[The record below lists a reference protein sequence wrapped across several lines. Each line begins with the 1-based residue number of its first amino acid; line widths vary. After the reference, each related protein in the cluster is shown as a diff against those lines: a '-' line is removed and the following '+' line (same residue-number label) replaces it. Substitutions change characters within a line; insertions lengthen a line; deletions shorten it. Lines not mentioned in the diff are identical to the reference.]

1 MIEELTQLK
10 LDAFIQHLTE
20 RQVSPHTISN
30 YQRDIQQFLDWF
42 QQSEHVSLNKK
53 TLQRYVSS
61 LTKKSPATIARQLSA
76 LRQFFDFFVELDII
90 SDNPAKHIKAPKK
103 KKLLPKAIAVDDINQ
118 LLDAPEKIFDFTKP
132 MHVRNYAILEL
143 LYSTGVRVNELV
155 SLNLSDIDVNDGKA
169 RVLGKGNKEREV
181 FIGRK
186 AIKALKA
193 WLDVR
198 DDLSCEKDCPA
209 LFLNRFGQ
217 RLGVRSI
224 QQQLKTI
231 GLEYNKNWNLH
242 PHQLRHSFGSH
253 ILQSGADLR
262 AVQELLGH
270 SDIASTQIYTHLNF
284 QQLAQVYDKA
294 HPRAKKQPK
303 D

>member
-186 AIKALKA
+186 ALKALKA
-193 WLDVR
+193 WLDAR
-198 DDLSCEKDCPA
+198 DDLSSEEACPA
-209 LFLNRFGQ
+209 LFLNRFGK

-224 QQQLKTI
+224 QQQLKAI